1 MIHYNPKGL
10 TSQEVDESRQRHG
23 DNVITPPKDD
33 SVWRLLLEKFRD
45 PIIRILLLAA
55 VLSLAI
61 GFIHKD
67 FTESVGIICAIILAT
82 CVGFW
87 FEWDAQRRFRRLNQ
101 VNDDIP
107 VKVMREGSIREI
119 PRRDVVTGDVVYIEK
134 LDQEAGATVKFDQV
148 LAIIDGEKATFGTP
162 VVEGASV
169 EATVEK
175 NKSEVK
181 AIGKRMTGHKT
192 TGANGT
198 GSMTLYYMTPLF
210 RELIRQWKETGV
222 DVYFDM
228 VVENDD
234 EESAAGKQTVLLIDC
249 NLDSVILAKLDGD
262 SDDALDEDAD
272 FTFEDFDILKAFN
285 QI

>member
-1 MIHYNPKGL
+1 MKTLNAPDTISGKAGRAYAKINGNNEELFFAK
-10 TSQEVDESRQRHG
+10 
-23 DNVITPPKDD
+23 
-33 SVWRLLLEKFRD
+33 
-45 PIIRILLLAA
+45 
-55 VLSLAI
+55 AI
-61 GFIHKD
+61 
-67 FTESVGIICAIILAT
+67 
-82 CVGFW
+82 
-87 FEWDAQRRFRRLNQ
+87 
-101 VNDDIP
+101 
-107 VKVMREGSIREI
+107 
-119 PRRDVVTGDVVYIEK
+119 
-134 LDQEAGATVKFDQV
+134 
-148 LAIIDGEKATFGTP
+148 
-162 VVEGASV
+162 

-228 VVENDD
+228 VIENDD
-234 EESAAGKQTVLLIDC
+234 EESAAGKQSVLLMDC
-249 NLDSVILAKLDGD
+249 DLDSVILAKLDGD

>member
-1 MIHYNPKGL
+1 MK
-10 TSQEVDESRQRHG
+10 T
-23 DNVITPPKDD
+23 
-33 SVWRLLLEKFRD
+33 
-45 PIIRILLLAA
+45 
-55 VLSLAI
+55 
-61 GFIHKD
+61 
-67 FTESVGIICAIILAT
+67 
-82 CVGFW
+82 
-87 FEWDAQRRFRRLNQ
+87 LNAP
-101 VNDDIP
+101 DTISG
-107 VKVMREGSIREI
+107 K
-119 PRRDVVTGDVVYIEK
+119 
-134 LDQEAGATVKFDQV
+134 AGRAYAKINGNNEELFFAKT
-148 LAIIDGEKATFGTP
+148 I
-162 VVEGASV
+162 

-210 RELIRQWKETGV
+210 RV

-234 EESAAGKQTVLLIDC
+234 EESAAGKQTTLLIGC

-285 QI
+285 KI